1 MSPLL
6 THICR
11 PPAAFKNLK
20 SLSAGS
26 PGHLLLLEYLEER
39 PLLMLQP
46 GMGMRLTT
54 YYRCV
59 CPHLPLFERQAGRW
73 WLAVMQIVMLLML
86 QPGMGMHHTLQVAL
100 HVFGQNVTTLELDT
114 QYRYSCS

>member
-1 MSPLL
+1 MRDDGCASAIPHHSGNELKSKPAN
-6 THICR
+6 TCR

-54 YYRCV
+54 YYRCALQIAGNMLAIV
-59 CPHLPLFERQAGRW
+59 ACCHL
-73 WLAVMQIVMLLML
+73 
-86 QPGMGMHHTLQVAL
+86 
-100 HVFGQNVTTLELDT
+100 
-114 QYRYSCS
+114 

>member
-1 MSPLL
+1 MRPCSCALADLHSCRNAAALSSSPI
-6 THICR
+6 HVCR

-39 PLLMLQP
+39 PMLMLQP

-54 YYRCV
+54 YYRCAFV
-59 CPHLPLFERQAGRW
+59 PTFAISRAGV
-73 WLAVMQIVMLLML
+73 LAV
-86 QPGMGMHHTLQVAL
+86 GG
-100 HVFGQNVTTLELDT
+100 
-114 QYRYSCS
+114 